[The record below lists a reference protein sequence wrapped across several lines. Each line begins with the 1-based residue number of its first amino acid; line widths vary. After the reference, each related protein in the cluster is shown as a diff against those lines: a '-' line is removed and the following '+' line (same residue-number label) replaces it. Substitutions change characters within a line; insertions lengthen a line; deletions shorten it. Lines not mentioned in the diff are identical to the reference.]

1 MLPIEAF
8 ADVAS
13 FLEYYELGGLKL
25 ADGLTS
31 AVADQ
36 CASAIR
42 VFDFSEF
49 AFYMWANCIY
59 VTRLRSDGYVSV
71 VCDIGL
77 TSNTDMA
84 EFVSEAFRNCIVG
97 RFGFKNWRCDHILN
111 AIEDVA
117 KTIIVDES
125 LDVTGRF
132 ENMHDLE
139 RYVGSY
145 RLVKV

>member
-1 MLPIEAF
+1 
-8 ADVAS
+8 
-13 FLEYYELGGLKL
+13 
-25 ADGLTS
+25 
-31 AVADQ
+31 
-36 CASAIR
+36 
-42 VFDFSEF
+42 
-49 AFYMWANCIY
+49 
-59 VTRLRSDGYVSV
+59 
-71 VCDIGL
+71 
-77 TSNTDMA
+77 MA

-145 RLVKV
+145 RLVKGLWQGHFTGDQEDIVKDFCQRKNIRLCFPPRPSVYPESA